1 MKGDPMIS
9 VAVIDDE
16 PITRMD
22 IAGMLKDLGYSVAGE
37 AGDGFDAVALCR
49 AKHPDVVLMDVKMP
63 VFDGLSASKVILD
76 EDLAGSVVL
85 LTAFSDE
92 EIVEKASRIGVSGY
106 LVKPVE
112 QQRLRPVIE
121 VAVAQSRR
129 LRESKKETEDA
140 NRRLEESKLIARA
153 QSLYAKKE
161 GLSES
166 ESYQVLRKTAMDK
179 RLPLAVIAKAYLEQE
194 EQA

>member
-1 MKGDPMIS
+1 MIS

-22 IAGMLKDLGYSVAGE
+22 ICGMLEDLGYQIAGE

-49 AKHPDVVLMDVKMP
+49 TKHPDVVLMDVKMP

-129 LRESKKETEDA
+129 LRESRKETEDA

-153 QSLYAKKE
+153 QSIYAKKE
-161 GLSES
+161 HVSES
-166 ESYQVLRKTAMDK
+166 DAYQVLRKTAMDK

>member
-1 MKGDPMIS
+1 MIS
-9 VAVIDDE
+9 VVVIDDE

-129 LRESKKETEDA
+129 LRESRKETEDA

-153 QSLYAKKE
+153 QSVYAKKE
-161 GLSES
+161 HVSES
-166 ESYQVLRKTAMDK
+166 DAYQVLRKTAMDK

>member
-1 MKGDPMIS
+1 MIS

-22 IAGMLKDLGYSVAGE
+22 ICGMLEDLGYRVAGE

-129 LRESKKETEDA
+129 LRESRKETEDA

-153 QSLYAKKE
+153 QSVYAKKE
-161 GLSES
+161 HVSES
-166 ESYQVLRKTAMDK
+166 DAYQVLRKTAMDK

>member
-1 MKGDPMIS
+1 MIS

-85 LTAFSDE
+85 MTAFSDE

-129 LRESKKETEDA
+129 LRESRKETEDA

-153 QSLYAKKE
+153 QSVYAKKE
-161 GLSES
+161 HVSES
-166 ESYQVLRKTAMDK
+166 DAYQVLRKTAMDK